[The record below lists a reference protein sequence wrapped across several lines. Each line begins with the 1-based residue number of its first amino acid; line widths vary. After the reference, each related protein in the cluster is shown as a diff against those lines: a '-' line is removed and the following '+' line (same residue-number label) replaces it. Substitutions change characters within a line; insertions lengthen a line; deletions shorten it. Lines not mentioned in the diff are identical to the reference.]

1 MNSLQ
6 KLRGLVSK
14 ISYVSK
20 LTSVKNKKL
29 RILFSIVLSNLSVV
43 FDVYIIVVFSFLIIK
58 DTQYKNQYIL
68 DLIDF
73 SSNNNFLLPTIIIL
87 RFSFLFIE
95 RTNLEILNL
104 DVARNLRFHLMEES
118 FKKGNMSNNDI
129 YYYLNTVSTHVSSFY
144 KTFAHFFNY
153 LIQVVAYSIF
163 LLFTNANIF
172 YVFLVGGLIIALPS
186 RIFLKKGKYYQHL
199 SFSDGKIINS
209 IIQRIIDNIFLI
221 KVLDTSKIEFK
232 RYYEYLENF
241 RNSQKFNNI
250 YGAVNSLIPSFFTI
264 LLMSIVFL
272 NFEISDLITLE
283 FVAVLLRLFQTLGSL
298 NQTLG
303 LLLNSSVH
311 VEELYKLDKS
321 SPDIDLN
328 NFQTNKE
335 NKFAISFNDVS
346 FSYFN
351 SNENI
356 LNNLNLNIP
365 KNEHT
370 IITGSNGSGKST
382 ILGLISGVYIA
393 NKGKVEVFS
402 DNVGYVGV
410 TPLVFEGSIKENLV
424 YGNINKI
431 TDTEMIDLL
440 TEFKFFNENNI
451 DLNLKVSNK
460 SLSSGQLQK
469 LSFIRSLLNNTE
481 ILLLDESTSN
491 LDVGTKRFIF
501 DILSNKNITIVN
513 ATHNMEDFN
522 YDNQLKIEVDKNN
535 NRVVN
540 FK

>member
-1 MNSLQ
+1 
-6 KLRGLVSK
+6 
-14 ISYVSK
+14 
-20 LTSVKNKKL
+20 
-29 RILFSIVLSNLSVV
+29 
-43 FDVYIIVVFSFLIIK
+43 
-58 DTQYKNQYIL
+58 
-68 DLIDF
+68 
-73 SSNNNFLLPTIIIL
+73 
-87 RFSFLFIE
+87 
-95 RTNLEILNL
+95 
-104 DVARNLRFHLMEES
+104 
-118 FKKGNMSNNDI
+118 
-129 YYYLNTVSTHVSSFY
+129 
-144 KTFAHFFNY
+144 
-153 LIQVVAYSIF
+153 
-163 LLFTNANIF
+163 
-172 YVFLVGGLIIALPS
+172 
-186 RIFLKKGKYYQHL
+186 
-199 SFSDGKIINS
+199 
-209 IIQRIIDNIFLI
+209 
-221 KVLDTSKIEFK
+221 
-232 RYYEYLENF
+232 
-241 RNSQKFNNI
+241 
-250 YGAVNSLIPSFFTI
+250 
-264 LLMSIVFL
+264 MSIVFL